1 MLSLTALKN
10 SLAISP
16 KQAHL
21 FNFRMIASL
30 MGTLLVLV
38 AVMMATCIPIA
49 LYYGEEWQ
57 YWIIT
62 TGITLGVGLALRFLR
77 DNNNRDVRKRDGF
90 LIVSSGW
97 LMMSLFG
104 SLPFILSGAIPGFV
118 DALFETV
125 SGFTTTGA
133 TILTDIE
140 AMPKALL
147 FWRSMT
153 HWLGGMGII
162 VLTIA
167 ILPLLGVGGM
177 QLFVAESPGV
187 TPDKMHPRITETAKR
202 LWLIYFALT
211 AAEAIL
217 LWIAGMGKFDAVNH
231 AMATMATGGFSTKNA
246 SVAFYASPAIHYII
260 TVFMFLAGVNFT
272 LLFFGFTGKFGR
284 IFKNEEFRVYALNML
299 ILGAIT
305 AFGLSVF
312 SGYSVE
318 EAIRSGFFQVASII
332 TTTGFITDN
341 YLLWPN
347 FLMVLVFTLF
357 FSGGS
362 TGSTSGGLKMMR
374 LIVLIKNSLLELRR
388 QIHPTAVIPV
398 RFNGNAVP
406 QNITNT
412 IAAFV
417 LIYLIIF
424 FLGTLIMAAIG
435 LDFMSAVGSVTA
447 TLGNIGPGIGSVG
460 PVDNFAHIPW
470 EGKLFLSFLML
481 MGRLELFTILIL
493 FMPYFWRNR

>member
-1 MLSLTALKN
+1 
-10 SLAISP
+10 
-16 KQAHL
+16 
-21 FNFRMIASL
+21 
-30 MGTLLVLV
+30 MGTLLILV
-38 AVMMATCIPIA
+38 SGMMAISIFVA
-49 LYYGEEWQ
+49 LYYHEAWLNLL
-57 YWIIT
+57 IASSVT
-62 TGITLGVGLALRFLR
+62 AAAGIALRLMR
-77 DNNNRDVRKRDGF
+77 DDKNRDVRKRDGF
-90 LIVSSGW
+90 LIVSMGW
-97 LMMSLFG
+97 LLMSLFG
-104 SLPFILSGAIPGFV
+104 SLPFVIGGAIPDFV
-118 DALFETV
+118 DAFFETV

-202 LWLIYFALT
+202 LWIIYFALT
-211 AAEAIL
+211 AIEAVM
-217 LWIAGMGKFDAVNH
+217 LWIAGMGLFDAVNH

-246 SVAFYASPAIHYII
+246 SIAFYDSPAIHYII
-260 TVFMFLAGVNFT
+260 TLFMFLAGVNFT
-272 LLFFGFTGKFGR
+272 MLYFGFTGKVGR

-299 ILGAIT
+299 IMSIIVS
-305 AFGLSVF
+305 FGLAVY
-312 SGYSVE
+312 GDYGVE

-347 FLMVLVFTLF
+347 FLIMIIFVLF

-362 TGSTSGGLKMMR
+362 TGSTSGGLKTMR
-374 LIVLIKNSLLELRR
+374 VIVMIKNSLLELRR

-398 RFNGNAVP
+398 RFNGKAVP

-424 FLGTLIMAAIG
+424 FGGTLVMSMIG
-435 LDFMSAVGSVTA
+435 LDFMSAVGSVA
-447 TLGNIGPGIGSVG
+447 ASLGNIGPGLGSVG
-460 PVDNFAHIPW
+460 PVDNFAHIVP

>member
-1 MLSLTALKN
+1 
-10 SLAISP
+10 
-16 KQAHL
+16 
-21 FNFRMIASL
+21 

-38 AVMMATCIPIA
+38 SAMMTISILVA
-49 LYYGEEWQ
+49 LYYNENWLNLL
-57 YWIIT
+57 IA
-62 TGITLGVGLALRFLR
+62 TGITAGVGVSLRLLR
-77 DNNNRDVRKRDGF
+77 DNSNRDVKKRDGF
-90 LIVSSGW
+90 LIVSMGW
-97 LMMSLFG
+97 LLMSIFG
-104 SLPFILSGAIPGFV
+104 SLPFIIGGAIPNFV
-118 DALFETV
+118 DAFFETV

-167 ILPLLGVGGM
+167 ILPILGVGGM

-202 LWLIYFALT
+202 LWLVYFALT
-211 AAEAIL
+211 AIEAVL
-217 LWIAGMGKFDAVNH
+217 LWIAGMGLFDAVNH

-246 SVAFYASPAIHYII
+246 SIAYYTSPAIHYII

-272 LLFFGFTGKFGR
+272 MLYFGFTGKVGR

-299 ILGAIT
+299 ILSVVV
-305 AFGLSVF
+305 AFGLAVF
-312 SGYSVE
+312 SDYSIE

-347 FLMVLVFTLF
+347 FLIMIIFVLF

-362 TGSTSGGLKMMR
+362 TGSTSGGLKTMR
-374 LIVLIKNSLLELRR
+374 VIVMIKNSLLELKR
-388 QIHPTAVIPV
+388 QIHPTAIIPV
-398 RFNGNAVP
+398 RFNGKAVP

-424 FLGTLIMAAIG
+424 FGGTLVMSMIG
-435 LDFMSAVGSVTA
+435 LDFLTAVGSVAA
-447 TLGNIGPGIGSVG
+447 TLGNIGPGLGSVG
-460 PVDNFAHIPW
+460 PVDNFAHIVP

-481 MGRLELFTILIL
+481 MGRLELFTVLIL

>member
-1 MLSLTALKN
+1 MV
-10 SLAISP
+10 
-16 KQAHL
+16 
-21 FNFRMIASL
+21 ASL
-30 MGTLLVLV
+30 MGTLLILV
-38 AVMMATCIPIA
+38 SGMMAISILVA
-49 LYYGEEWQ
+49 LYYGENWVNLL
-57 YWIIT
+57 IASSIT
-62 TGITLGVGLALRFLR
+62 AGVGVVLRLLR
-77 DNNNRDVRKRDGF
+77 DNHNREVRKRDGF
-90 LIVSSGW
+90 LIVSMGW
-97 LMMSLFG
+97 LLMSIFG
-104 SLPFILSGAIPGFV
+104 SLPFVIGGAIPNFV
-118 DALFETV
+118 DAFFETV

-167 ILPLLGVGGM
+167 ILPILGVGGM

-211 AAEAIL
+211 AIEAVL
-217 LWIAGMGKFDAVNH
+217 LWGAGMSLFDAINH

-246 SVAFYASPAIHYII
+246 SIAFYSSPAIHYII
-260 TVFMFLAGVNFT
+260 TIFMFLAGVNFT
-272 LLFFGFTGKFGR
+272 LLYFGFTGKIGR
-284 IFKNEEFRVYALNML
+284 ILKNEEFRVYALNML
-299 ILGAIT
+299 ILGAMV
-305 AFGLSVF
+305 AFGLAVYG
-312 SGYSVE
+312 GYGIE

-347 FLMVLVFTLF
+347 FLIMIIFVLF

-362 TGSTSGGLKMMR
+362 TGSTSGGLKTMR
-374 LIVLIKNSLLELRR
+374 VIVMIKNSLLELRR

-398 RFNGNAVP
+398 RFNGKAVP
-406 QNITNT
+406 QSITNT
-412 IAAFV
+412 VAAFV

-424 FLGTLIMAAIG
+424 FGGTLVMSMIG
-435 LDFMSAVGSVTA
+435 LDFLSAVGSVAA
-447 TLGNIGPGIGSVG
+447 TLGNIGPGLGSVG
-460 PVDNFAHIPW
+460 PVDNFAHIVP

-481 MGRLELFTILIL
+481 MGRLELFTVLIL

>member
-1 MLSLTALKN
+1 
-10 SLAISP
+10 
-16 KQAHL
+16 
-21 FNFRMIASL
+21 
-30 MGTLLVLV
+30 MGTLLILV
-38 AVMMATCIPIA
+38 SGMMAISIFVA
-49 LYYGEEWQ
+49 LYYHEVWLNLL
-57 YWIIT
+57 IASSVT
-62 TGITLGVGLALRFLR
+62 AAAGIALRLMR
-77 DNNNRDVRKRDGF
+77 DDKNRDVRKRDGF
-90 LIVSSGW
+90 LIVSMGW
-97 LMMSLFG
+97 LLMSLFG
-104 SLPFILSGAIPGFV
+104 SLPFVIGGAIPDFV
-118 DALFETV
+118 DAFFETV

-202 LWLIYFALT
+202 LWIIYFALT
-211 AAEAIL
+211 AIEAVM
-217 LWIAGMGKFDAVNH
+217 LWIAGMGLFDAVNH

-246 SVAFYASPAIHYII
+246 SIAFYDSPAIHYII
-260 TVFMFLAGVNFT
+260 TLFMFLAGVNFT
-272 LLFFGFTGKFGR
+272 MLYFGFTGKVGR

-299 ILGAIT
+299 IMSIIVS
-305 AFGLSVF
+305 FGLAVY
-312 SGYSVE
+312 GDYGVE

-347 FLMVLVFTLF
+347 FLIMIIFVLF

-362 TGSTSGGLKMMR
+362 TGSTSGGLKTMR
-374 LIVLIKNSLLELRR
+374 VIVMIKNSLLELRR

-398 RFNGNAVP
+398 RFNGKAVP

-424 FLGTLIMAAIG
+424 FGGTLVMSMIG
-435 LDFMSAVGSVTA
+435 LDFMSAVGSVA
-447 TLGNIGPGIGSVG
+447 ASLGNIGPGLGSVG
-460 PVDNFAHIPW
+460 PVDNFAHIVP

>member
-1 MLSLTALKN
+1 
-10 SLAISP
+10 
-16 KQAHL
+16 
-21 FNFRMIASL
+21 MIASL

-38 AVMMATCIPIA
+38 AGMMALCIPVA

-57 YWIIT
+57 YLVLSTAIALAV
-62 TGITLGVGLALRFLR
+62 GIGLRLMR
-77 DNNNRDVRKRDGF
+77 DNANRDVHKRDGF
-90 LIVSSGW
+90 LIVSVGW
-97 LMMSLFG
+97 LLMSVFG
-104 SLPFILSGAIPGFV
+104 SFPFIFSGAIPGFI
-118 DALFETV
+118 DAFFETI

-211 AAEAIL
+211 AIEAIL
-217 LWIAGMGKFDAVNH
+217 LWIAGMGGFDAINH

-246 SVAFYASPAIHYII
+246 SIAHYTSPAIHYII
-260 TVFMFLAGVNFT
+260 TIFMFLAGVNFT
-272 LLFFGFTGKFGR
+272 MLYFGFTGKVGR
-284 IFKNEEFRVYALNML
+284 IVKNEEFRVYALNIF
-299 ILGAIT
+299 ILGIMASI
-305 AFGLSVF
+305 GLSIF
-312 SGYSVE
+312 SGYGIE
-318 EAIRSGFFQVASII
+318 EGFRSGFFQVVSII

-341 YLLWPN
+341 YLLWPS
-347 FLMVLVFTLF
+347 FLMVLIFTLF

-398 RFNGNAVP
+398 RFNGKAVP

-424 FLGTLIMAAIG
+424 FLGTLVMAMIG
-435 LDFMSAVGSVTA
+435 LDFMSAVGSVAA

-460 PVDNFAHIPW
+460 PVDNFAHIPP

>member
-1 MLSLTALKN
+1 
-10 SLAISP
+10 
-16 KQAHL
+16 
-21 FNFRMIASL
+21 
-30 MGTLLVLV
+30 MGTLLILV
-38 AVMMATCIPIA
+38 SSMMAISILVA
-49 LYYGEEWQ
+49 LYYGEN
-57 YWIIT
+57 WINLLVASGVT
-62 TGITLGVGLALRFLR
+62 AGVGVVLRLLR
-77 DNNNRDVRKRDGF
+77 DNSNREVRKRDGF
-90 LIVSSGW
+90 LIVSMGW
-97 LMMSLFG
+97 LLMSIFG
-104 SLPFILSGAIPGFV
+104 SLPFVIGGAIPNFV
-118 DALFETV
+118 DAFFETV

-167 ILPLLGVGGM
+167 ILPILGVGGM

-211 AAEAIL
+211 AIEAVL
-217 LWIAGMGKFDAVNH
+217 LWGAGMSLFDAVNH

-246 SVAFYASPAIHYII
+246 SIAFYTSPAIHYII
-260 TVFMFLAGVNFT
+260 TIFMFLAGVNFT
-272 LLFFGFTGKFGR
+272 LLYFGFTGKIGR
-284 IFKNEEFRVYALNML
+284 ILKNEEFRVYALNMF
-299 ILGAIT
+299 ILGAIV
-305 AFGLSVF
+305 AFGLAVYG
-312 SGYSVE
+312 GYGIE

-347 FLMVLVFTLF
+347 FLIMIIFVLF

-362 TGSTSGGLKMMR
+362 TGSTSGGLKTMR
-374 LIVLIKNSLLELRR
+374 VIVMIKNSLLELRR

-398 RFNGNAVP
+398 RFNGKAVP
-406 QNITNT
+406 QSITNT
-412 IAAFV
+412 VAAFV

-424 FLGTLIMAAIG
+424 FGGTLVMSMIG
-435 LDFMSAVGSVTA
+435 LDFLSAVGSVAA
-447 TLGNIGPGIGSVG
+447 TLGNIGPGLGSVG
-460 PVDNFAHIPW
+460 PVDNFAHIVP

-481 MGRLELFTILIL
+481 MGRLELFTVLIL

>member
-1 MLSLTALKN
+1 MV
-10 SLAISP
+10 
-16 KQAHL
+16 
-21 FNFRMIASL
+21 ASL

-38 AVMMATCIPIA
+38 SAMMTISILVA
-49 LYYGEEWQ
+49 LYYNENWLNLL
-57 YWIIT
+57 IA
-62 TGITLGVGLALRFLR
+62 TGITAGVGVSLRLLR
-77 DNNNRDVRKRDGF
+77 DNSNRDVKKRDGF
-90 LIVSSGW
+90 LIVSMGW
-97 LMMSLFG
+97 LLMSIFG
-104 SLPFILSGAIPGFV
+104 SLPFIIGGAIPNFV
-118 DALFETV
+118 DAFFETV

-167 ILPLLGVGGM
+167 ILPILGVGGM

-202 LWLIYFALT
+202 LWLVYFALT
-211 AAEAIL
+211 AIEAVL
-217 LWIAGMGKFDAVNH
+217 LWIAGMGLFDAVNH

-246 SVAFYASPAIHYII
+246 SIAYYTSPAIHYII

-272 LLFFGFTGKFGR
+272 MLYFGFTGKVGR

-299 ILGAIT
+299 ILSVVV
-305 AFGLSVF
+305 AFGLAVF
-312 SGYSVE
+312 SDYSIE

-347 FLMVLVFTLF
+347 FLIMIIFVLF

-362 TGSTSGGLKMMR
+362 TGSTSGGLKTMR
-374 LIVLIKNSLLELRR
+374 VIVMIKNSLLELKR
-388 QIHPTAVIPV
+388 QIHPTAIIPV
-398 RFNGNAVP
+398 RFNGKAVP

-424 FLGTLIMAAIG
+424 FGGTLVMSMIG
-435 LDFMSAVGSVTA
+435 LDFLTAVGSVAA
-447 TLGNIGPGIGSVG
+447 TLGNIGPGLGSVG
-460 PVDNFAHIPW
+460 PVDNFAHIVP

-481 MGRLELFTILIL
+481 MGRLELFTVLIL

>member
-1 MLSLTALKN
+1 
-10 SLAISP
+10 
-16 KQAHL
+16 
-21 FNFRMIASL
+21 MIASL
-30 MGTLLVLV
+30 MGTLLILV
-38 AVMMATCIPIA
+38 AGMMATSIMVA
-49 LYYGEEWQ
+49 LYYGEEWMDLL
-57 YWIIT
+57 IAS
-62 TGITLGVGLALRFLR
+62 GITAGVGIFLR
-77 DNNNRDVRKRDGF
+77 YILSNSNRDVHKRDGF
-90 LIVSSGW
+90 LIVSVGW
-97 LMMSLFG
+97 FLMSVFG
-104 SLPFILSGAIPGFV
+104 SLPFIISGSIPNFV
-118 DALFETV
+118 DAFFETV

-211 AAEAIL
+211 AIEAVM
-217 LWIAGMGKFDAVNH
+217 LWIAGMGLFDAVNH
-231 AMATMATGGFSTKNA
+231 AMATMATGGFSTKNTSIA
-246 SVAFYASPAIHYII
+246 YYTSPAIHYII
-260 TVFMFLAGVNFT
+260 TFFMFLAGVNFT
-272 LLFFGFTGKFGR
+272 LLYFGFTGKVGR
-284 IFKNEEFRVYALNML
+284 ILKNEEFRVYALNML
-299 ILGAIT
+299 IMSIIVS
-305 AFGLSVF
+305 FGLAVYG
-312 SGYSVE
+312 GYGIE

-347 FLMVLVFTLF
+347 FLIMLIFVLF

-362 TGSTSGGLKMMR
+362 TGSTSGGLKTMR
-374 LIVLIKNSLLELRR
+374 IIVMIKNSLLELRR

-398 RFNGNAVP
+398 RFNGKAVP

-424 FLGTLIMAAIG
+424 FAGTLVMAAIG
-435 LDFMSAVGSVTA
+435 MDFMSAVGSVAA
-447 TLGNIGPGIGSVG
+447 TLGNIGPGLGSVG
-460 PVDNFAHIPW
+460 PVDNFAHIPP

-481 MGRLELFTILIL
+481 MGRLELFTVLIL

>member
-1 MLSLTALKN
+1 
-10 SLAISP
+10 
-16 KQAHL
+16 
-21 FNFRMIASL
+21 MIASL
-30 MGTLLVLV
+30 MGTLLILV
-38 AVMMATCIPIA
+38 SGMMAISVFVA
-49 LYYGEEWQ
+49 LYYGED
-57 YWIIT
+57 WINLLLASGLT
-62 TGITLGVGLALRFLR
+62 AGVGVVLRFMR
-77 DNNNRDVRKRDGF
+77 DNSNRDVRKRDGF
-90 LIVSSGW
+90 LIVSMGW
-97 LMMSLFG
+97 LLMSLFG
-104 SLPFILSGAIPGFV
+104 SLPFVIGGAIPNFI
-118 DALFETV
+118 DAFFETV

-211 AAEAIL
+211 AIEAL
-217 LWIAGMGKFDAVNH
+217 MLWIAGMGLFDAINH

-246 SVAFYASPAIHYII
+246 SIAFYDSPAIHYII
-260 TVFMFLAGVNFT
+260 TLFMFLAGVNFT
-272 LLFFGFTGKFGR
+272 MLYFGFTGKVGR

-299 ILGAIT
+299 IISLIVS
-305 AFGLSVF
+305 FGLAVY
-312 SGYSVE
+312 GNYGVE
-318 EAIRSGFFQVASII
+318 EALRNGFFQVASII

-347 FLMVLVFTLF
+347 FLIMLIFVLF

-362 TGSTSGGLKMMR
+362 TGSTSGGLKTMR
-374 LIVLIKNSLLELRR
+374 IIVMIKNSFLELRR

-398 RFNGNAVP
+398 RFNGKAVP
-406 QNITNT
+406 QSITNT

-424 FLGTLIMAAIG
+424 FGGTLVMSMIG
-435 LDFMSAVGSVTA
+435 LDFMSAVGSVAA
-447 TLGNIGPGIGSVG
+447 TLGNIGPGLGSVG
-460 PVDNFAHIPW
+460 PVDNFAHIVP

-481 MGRLELFTILIL
+481 MGRLELFTVLIL

>member
-1 MLSLTALKN
+1 MV
-10 SLAISP
+10 
-16 KQAHL
+16 
-21 FNFRMIASL
+21 ASL
-30 MGTLLVLV
+30 MGTLLILV
-38 AVMMATCIPIA
+38 SGMMAISILVA
-49 LYYGEEWQ
+49 LYYGENWVNLL
-57 YWIIT
+57 IASSIT
-62 TGITLGVGLALRFLR
+62 AGVGVVLRLLR
-77 DNNNRDVRKRDGF
+77 DNHNREVRKRDGF
-90 LIVSSGW
+90 LIVSMGW
-97 LMMSLFG
+97 LLMSIFG
-104 SLPFILSGAIPGFV
+104 SLPFVIGGAIPNFV
-118 DALFETV
+118 DAFFETV

-167 ILPLLGVGGM
+167 ILPILGVGGM

-211 AAEAIL
+211 AIEAVL
-217 LWIAGMGKFDAVNH
+217 LWGAGMSLFDAINH

-246 SVAFYASPAIHYII
+246 SIAFYSSPAIHYII
-260 TVFMFLAGVNFT
+260 TIFMFLAGVNFT
-272 LLFFGFTGKFGR
+272 LLYFGFTGKIGR
-284 IFKNEEFRVYALNML
+284 ILKNEEFKVYALNML
-299 ILGAIT
+299 ILGAMV
-305 AFGLSVF
+305 AFGLAVYG
-312 SGYSVE
+312 GYGIE

-347 FLMVLVFTLF
+347 FLIMIIFVLF

-362 TGSTSGGLKMMR
+362 TGSTSGGLKTMR
-374 LIVLIKNSLLELRR
+374 VIVMIKNSLLELRR

-398 RFNGNAVP
+398 RFNGKAVP
-406 QNITNT
+406 QSITNT
-412 IAAFV
+412 VAAFV

-424 FLGTLIMAAIG
+424 FGGTLVMSMIG
-435 LDFMSAVGSVTA
+435 LDFLSAVGSVAA
-447 TLGNIGPGIGSVG
+447 TLGNIGPGLGSVG
-460 PVDNFAHIPW
+460 PVDNFAHIVP

-481 MGRLELFTILIL
+481 MGRLELFTVLIL

>member
-1 MLSLTALKN
+1 
-10 SLAISP
+10 
-16 KQAHL
+16 
-21 FNFRMIASL
+21 MIASI
-30 MGTLLVLV
+30 MGTLLILV
-38 AVMMATCIPIA
+38 SGMMAISIFVA
-49 LYYGEEWQ
+49 LYYREAWLNLL
-57 YWIIT
+57 IASSVT
-62 TGITLGVGLALRFLR
+62 AAAGITLRLMR
-77 DNNNRDVRKRDGF
+77 DDKNRDVRKRDGF
-90 LIVSSGW
+90 LIVSMGW
-97 LMMSLFG
+97 LLMSLFG
-104 SLPFILSGAIPGFV
+104 SLPFVIGGAIPDFI
-118 DALFETV
+118 DAFFETV

-202 LWLIYFALT
+202 LWIIYFALT
-211 AAEAIL
+211 AIEAVM
-217 LWIAGMGKFDAVNH
+217 LWIAGMGLFDAVNH

-246 SVAFYASPAIHYII
+246 SIAFYDSPAIHYII
-260 TVFMFLAGVNFT
+260 TLFMFLAGVNFT
-272 LLFFGFTGKFGR
+272 MLYFGFTGKVGR

-299 ILGAIT
+299 IMSIIVS
-305 AFGLSVF
+305 FGLAVY
-312 SGYSVE
+312 GDYGVE

-347 FLMVLVFTLF
+347 FLIMIIFVLF

-362 TGSTSGGLKMMR
+362 TGSTSGGLKTMR
-374 LIVLIKNSLLELRR
+374 VIVMIKNSLLELRR

-398 RFNGNAVP
+398 RFNGKAVP

-424 FLGTLIMAAIG
+424 FGGTLVMSMIG
-435 LDFMSAVGSVTA
+435 LDFMSAVGSVA
-447 TLGNIGPGIGSVG
+447 ASLGNIGPGLGSVG
-460 PVDNFAHIPW
+460 PVDNFAHIVP

>member
-1 MLSLTALKN
+1 
-10 SLAISP
+10 
-16 KQAHL
+16 
-21 FNFRMIASL
+21 
-30 MGTLLVLV
+30 MGTLLILV
-38 AVMMATCIPIA
+38 SGMMAISILVA
-49 LYYGEEWQ
+49 LYYREAWLNLL
-57 YWIIT
+57 IASSVT
-62 TGITLGVGLALRFLR
+62 AATGIALRLMR
-77 DNNNRDVRKRDGF
+77 DDKNRDVRKRDGF
-90 LIVSSGW
+90 LIVSMGW
-97 LMMSLFG
+97 LLMSLFG
-104 SLPFILSGAIPGFV
+104 SLPFVIGGAIPDFV
-118 DALFETV
+118 DAFFETV

-202 LWLIYFALT
+202 LWIIYFALT
-211 AAEAIL
+211 AIEAVM
-217 LWIAGMGKFDAVNH
+217 LWIAGMGLFDAVNH

-246 SVAFYASPAIHYII
+246 SIAFYDSPAIHYII
-260 TVFMFLAGVNFT
+260 TLFMFLAGVNFT
-272 LLFFGFTGKFGR
+272 MLYFGFTGKVGR
-284 IFKNEEFRVYALNML
+284 IFKNEEFRVYAINML
-299 ILGAIT
+299 ILSLVVS
-305 AFGLSVF
+305 FGLAVY
-312 SGYSVE
+312 GDYSIE

-347 FLMVLVFTLF
+347 FLIMIIFVLF

-362 TGSTSGGLKMMR
+362 TGSTSGGLKTMR
-374 LIVLIKNSLLELRR
+374 VIVMIKNSLLELRR

-398 RFNGNAVP
+398 RFNGKAVP

-424 FLGTLIMAAIG
+424 FGGTLVMSMIG
-435 LDFMSAVGSVTA
+435 LDFMSAVGSVA
-447 TLGNIGPGIGSVG
+447 ASLGNIGPGLGSVG
-460 PVDNFAHIPW
+460 PVDNFAHIVP

-481 MGRLELFTILIL
+481 MGRLELFTVLIL

>member
-1 MLSLTALKN
+1 
-10 SLAISP
+10 
-16 KQAHL
+16 
-21 FNFRMIASL
+21 MIASI
-30 MGTLLVLV
+30 MGTLLILV
-38 AVMMATCIPIA
+38 SGMMAISIFVA
-49 LYYGEEWQ
+49 LYYHEVWLNLL
-57 YWIIT
+57 IASSVT
-62 TGITLGVGLALRFLR
+62 AAAGIALRLMR
-77 DNNNRDVRKRDGF
+77 DDKNRDVRKRDGF
-90 LIVSSGW
+90 LIVSMGW
-97 LMMSLFG
+97 LLMSLFG
-104 SLPFILSGAIPGFV
+104 SLPFVIGGAIPDFV
-118 DALFETV
+118 DAFFETV

-202 LWLIYFALT
+202 LWIIYFALT
-211 AAEAIL
+211 AIEAVM
-217 LWIAGMGKFDAVNH
+217 LWIAGMGLFDAVNH

-246 SVAFYASPAIHYII
+246 SIAFYDSPAIHYII
-260 TVFMFLAGVNFT
+260 TLFMFLAGVNFT
-272 LLFFGFTGKFGR
+272 MLYFGFTGKVGR

-299 ILGAIT
+299 IMSIIVS
-305 AFGLSVF
+305 FGLAVY
-312 SGYSVE
+312 GDYGVE

-347 FLMVLVFTLF
+347 FLIMIIFVLF

-362 TGSTSGGLKMMR
+362 TGSTSGGLKTMR
-374 LIVLIKNSLLELRR
+374 VIVMIKNSLLELRR

-398 RFNGNAVP
+398 RFNGKAVP

-424 FLGTLIMAAIG
+424 FGGTLVMSMIG
-435 LDFMSAVGSVTA
+435 LDFMSAVGSVA
-447 TLGNIGPGIGSVG
+447 ASLGNIGPGLGSVG
-460 PVDNFAHIPW
+460 PVDNFAHIVP